1 MRECS
6 TALNVQVWRRRAMG
20 PVFRGIRKH
29 PPLYQGLSE
38 ADGNAQGFALVE
50 TEYNV
55 LFCRQGKKKLSV
67 CVARHRVLP
76 RQSTT
81 GEAMQSGGGSW
92 SKVCYG
98 YNDPSGNM
106 CNCHICSACSKN
118 GQVWV
123 RVQKGVRLELGL
135 MSSCRSPGYHH
146 YIIIIIKCVVRGI
159 AP

>member
-1 MRECS
+1 
-6 TALNVQVWRRRAMG
+6 MG

-50 TEYNV
+50 TD

-67 CVARHRVLP
+67 CVVFGRHRVLP

-81 GEAMQSGGGSW
+81 GEWLVGWG

-106 CNCHICSACSKN
+106 CNFDKCHICSACSKN
-118 GQVWV
+118 GQVYK
-123 RVQKGVRLELGL
+123 KG
-135 MSSCRSPGYHH
+135 SWDSCLAVDHLV
-146 YIIIIIKCVVRGI
+146 IIIT
-159 AP
+159 